1 VQQEQIREDTASLS
15 PLMSDHGIRVASFGD
30 GTIKVNVVICENQV
44 LDTIVFHV
52 LVAVFTVLAR
62 VAYRPNAYT
71 ITYFKVLDIV
81 TDCCD
86 NAYNFMPK
94 IATQI

>member
-1 VQQEQIREDTASLS
+1 
-15 PLMSDHGIRVASFGD
+15 MSDHSIREASFGD
-30 GTIKVNVVICENQV
+30 GTIKVNVIICENQV
-44 LDTIVFHV
+44 LHTIVFHV
-52 LVAVFTVLAR
+52 LVAVFTILAR

-86 NAYNFMPK
+86 DAYNFMPR
-94 IATQI
+94 IAT